1 MGKTEIPD
9 LKEKLD
15 FLLSHDIPRGVARS
29 QTRQEITSRPRLAHA
44 TGLGSHTNFY
54 TSHGGLS
61 DRALSG
67 IQRVY
72 RIEHG
77 SECWGEFAAG
87 CAAEFAEEYKK
98 LHPHVSEETAT
109 RHDDG
114 VSRQR
119 NRPTPVVLV
128 EDTSAPSNKYQ
139 TELASV
145 QHRFAQM
152 EPVPGE
158 VTLTFDLNCPPV
170 LVEDE
175 CTGVKRGFL
184 IFRCGD
190 ARTTKA
196 EERTGYPNGLEIDGV
211 RICVW
216 SVDQNVPSWVIE
228 SIEGNNIGLIAKA
241 PDKFIRIMNMD
252 IGYVISVEFCA
263 YVKDIVS
270 TFDLSQSEDISA
282 AKRKIKK
289 RLGQL
294 TLTEGEQSTS
304 LLARAEMRFIDG
316 EV

>member
-1 MGKTEIPD
+1 VEDETPELRDKLEFLVNAPEARAVSKLRARVEIGSRKALAD
-9 LKEKLD
+9 VMQ
-15 FLLSHDIPRGVARS
+15 LSR
-29 QTRQEITSRPRLAHA
+29 
-44 TGLGSHTNFY
+44 TNLY
-54 TSHGGLS
+54 PQSGRLS
-61 DRALSG
+61 DRVADKLRKIYG
-67 IQRVY
+67 ID
-72 RIEHG
+72 ET
-77 SECWGEFAAG
+77 SECWGEFVAG
-87 CAAEFAEEYKK
+87 CAREFANEYRQ
-98 LHPHVSEETAT
+98 LHPLPPDEATKCRPEGPSQHRNVS
-109 RHDDG
+109 
-114 VSRQR
+114 
-119 NRPTPVVLV
+119 TPVVLV
-128 EDTSAPSNKYQ
+128 EDISAPSNKYQ

-170 LVEDE
+170 LAEDE
-175 CTGVKRGFL
+175 RTGVKRGIL

-196 EERTGYPNGLEIDGV
+196 EERTGYPNGFEIDGV
-211 RICVW
+211 RISVW
-216 SVDQNVPSWVIE
+216 SVDQNVPSWIIE

-252 IGYVISVEFCA
+252 TEYVISVEFCA
-263 YVKDIVS
+263 YAKDIVS

-294 TLTEGEQSTS
+294 MLSEGEQGTA
-304 LLARAEMRFIDG
+304 LLAKAEMRFIDG